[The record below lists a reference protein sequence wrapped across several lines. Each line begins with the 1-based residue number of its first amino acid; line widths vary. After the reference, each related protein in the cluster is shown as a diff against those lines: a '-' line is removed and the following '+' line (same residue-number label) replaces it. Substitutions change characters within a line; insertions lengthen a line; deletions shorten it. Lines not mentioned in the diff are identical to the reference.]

1 MPELTIV
8 LQRQIPGLDPHV
20 DSRVIS
26 ESEPI
31 LERLARRL
39 NVVPLMEFYSQ
50 DPVKAVELMLGH
62 PVDPGQIELPER
74 NWFSSQQGL
83 ETVQTLREHLQKHPA
98 SVPDPMGVL
107 AELTQ
112 WREVLTRASQE
123 NVPWHVG
130 VEH

>member
-8 LQRQIPGLDPHV
+8 LQRQIAGLDPDVNSHA
-20 DSRVIS
+20 IA

-50 DPVKAVELMLGH
+50 DPVEAVELMLGH
-62 PVDPGQIELPER
+62 PVDTNQFELPER
-74 NWFSSQQGL
+74 TWYSSLQGL
-83 ETVQTLREHLQKHPA
+83 ETIQTLRDHLQLHPA
-98 SVPDPMGVL
+98 GIPDPMGVL

-112 WREVLTRASQE
+112 WRDVLTRAAQE
-123 NVPWHVG
+123 NVPWHLG
-130 VEH
+130 VEY